1 MNIADTIQ
9 KVKEAGFHLAV
20 DGDDII
26 VTPPGKLSDQQRDY
40 LRAHKPEIIS
50 ALRASETLLDS
61 EGGNDLPPANDDR
74 VLVHVPE
81 YRAQS
86 GKRYSF
92 DLDLPRA
99 NLPALRQSLR
109 FELTGD
115 QGGGSILGKPG
126 ASADEVRAVL
136 VRKYGT
142 RLASIN
148 GMGVCDD

>member
-50 ALRASETLLDS
+50 ALRASDS
-61 EGGNDLPPANDDR
+61 EGGNDLPAANDDR
-74 VLVHVPE
+74 ITVSVPE
-81 YRAQS
+81 FTLSTGQRV
-86 GKRYSF
+86 SF
-92 DLDLPRA
+92 DLDVPKA
-99 NLPALRQSLR
+99 NLPALRRSLR
-109 FELTGD
+109 FELKDG
-115 QGGGSILGKPG
+115 QGGGSILGRPG
-126 ASADEVRAVL
+126 GTEEHLRDVL
-136 VRKYGT
+136 VRKYER

-148 GMGVCDD
+148 GMEVCDD

>member
-1 MNIADTIQ
+1 MSLADAIKAMAA
-9 KVKEAGFHLAV
+9 KVPPVPPTGNPREPLQATASKGFPEVPPVPPENFNVQSAGSE
-20 DGDDII
+20 
-26 VTPPGKLSDQQRDY
+26 LSGCGQ
-40 LRAHKPEIIS
+40 S
-50 ALRASETLLDS
+50 
-61 EGGNDLPPANDDR
+61 GNDIEAANDR

-109 FELTGD
+109 FELIGD

>member
-1 MNIADTIQ
+1 
-9 KVKEAGFHLAV
+9 L
-20 DGDDII
+20 
-26 VTPPGKLSDQQRDY
+26 PGCGQS
-40 LRAHKPEIIS
+40 
-50 ALRASETLLDS
+50 
-61 EGGNDLPPANDDR
+61 GNDIEAANDR

-109 FELTGD
+109 FELIGD

-148 GMGVCDD
+148 GRGVGDD